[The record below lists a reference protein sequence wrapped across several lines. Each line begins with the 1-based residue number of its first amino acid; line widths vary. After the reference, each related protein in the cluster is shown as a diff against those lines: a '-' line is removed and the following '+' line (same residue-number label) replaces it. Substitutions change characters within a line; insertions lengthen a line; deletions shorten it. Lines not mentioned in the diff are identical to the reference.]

1 MLEKIVLNNGLKI
14 YLINDN
20 SKHTTYINLIVK
32 FGGID
37 NEVVVNGKKHKLKSG
52 LAHFLEHLVLESSEY
67 GDLMKI
73 FGMNGVGSN
82 GFTTIDRTQFYIDC
96 VDNIENNLG
105 LFLSGIHCPI
115 INEKVIEKIKGP
127 ILEEKRRS
135 LDNKETSTIYNAS
148 LESIID
154 AKTFKS
160 ILGDL
165 KDIESIGKDDLDLAY
180 DSFYRPDNEILVI
193 GGRFNKESILSVIN
207 EVYSD
212 GELSSDKIEKVIP
225 PHKLEVN
232 KKKIIVKEDIN
243 LEKSI
248 ISFKINTLDMK
259 PFDKVMLDTYLYYFL
274 KNNFGIASE
283 LNSRLGINNIIV
295 GNINYSCNLVEGY
308 HVIRIESY
316 TKNIKLFNDIII
328 DYFIN
333 KKFVFDEDFYNLC
346 KRNYI
351 IDLITRS
358 DDLYRTIDPLIENIV
373 TFNYEGIDTIDD
385 IEKMNFEEYKNI
397 IMNLDFSNYSIAI
410 LKRK

>member
-1 MLEKIVLNNGLKI
+1 M
-14 YLINDN
+14 
-20 SKHTTYINLIVK
+20 
-32 FGGID
+32 
-37 NEVVVNGKKHKLKSG
+37 
-52 LAHFLEHLVLESSEY
+52 
-67 GDLMKI
+67 
-73 FGMNGVGSN
+73 
-82 GFTTIDRTQFYIDC
+82 
-96 VDNIENNLG
+96 G
-105 LFLSGIHCPI
+105 LFDKFKNIFTG
-115 INEKVIEKIKGP
+115 NK
-127 ILEEKRRS
+127 EEK
-135 LDNKETSTIYNAS
+135 K
-148 LESIID
+148 
-154 AKTFKS
+154 
-160 ILGDL
+160 
-165 KDIESIGKDDLDLAY
+165 DLDLAY

-193 GGRFNKESILSVIN
+193 GGRFDKEAILSVIN

-283 LNSRLGINNIIV
+283 LNNRLAINNIIV

-333 KKFVFDEDFYNLC
+333 KKFVFDEDFFNLC

-373 TFNYEGIDTIDD
+373 TFNYEGIDTIYD
-385 IEKMNFEEYKNI
+385 IEKMNF
-397 IMNLDFSNYSIAI
+397 
-410 LKRK
+410 